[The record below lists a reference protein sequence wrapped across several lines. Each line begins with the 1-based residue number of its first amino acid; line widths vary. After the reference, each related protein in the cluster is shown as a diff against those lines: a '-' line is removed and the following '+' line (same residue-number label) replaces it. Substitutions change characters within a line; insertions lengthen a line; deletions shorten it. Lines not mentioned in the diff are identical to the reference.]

1 MKFQEQSR
9 TVEMNCPVCAD
20 TMFQHNEDEN
30 SLIICNSCST
40 EFTRE
45 ELKDAN
51 AENIDRH
58 KKEMVDKAID
68 EVKKQ
73 FQKDIKNIFK
83 NSKNFKVK

>member
-1 MKFQEQSR
+1 MKFKKQSR

-20 TMFQHNEDEN
+20 TMFHNSEDEK
-30 SLIICNSCST
+30 SLIVCNSCST
-40 EFTRE
+40 EFSRE
-45 ELKDAN
+45 ELKQAN
-51 AENIDRH
+51 AENIDQH

-83 NSKNFKVK
+83 NSKSFKVK